1 MSNNMKI
8 RNSARCL
15 LLIAAAGFIV
25 TSCHTPVRKCGYVK
39 APVKVSVQTVQ
50 PQGNISGKTYVAKTE
65 ASKSAVITSPL
76 PATLMQINVRQG
88 DRVSKGQ
95 VLAVVKA
102 ESAENALDA
111 AAATLRQAQDA
122 NDRLQAVKDNG
133 SVPELKLV
141 EVETQLAKAQAAYN
155 QALKA
160 SEDCKIKAPY
170 AGTVSEVYLDE
181 GERVTLEQ
189 PILRIADVAA
199 IEIMIAVP
207 EGEMG
212 EMTIGRK
219 AVLTV
224 PALGDAE
231 TQAHII
237 RRGVDASLLA
247 HTYDCVLAAD
257 SKIDGLLPG
266 MVGKIVF
273 ENSENQEI
281 VIPAS
286 AVRTDSDSRYVWTV
300 DENECVRKVNVKIGG
315 FSGKGVV
322 VTEGLGEG
330 DRLIVEGMSKVSTGM
345 KVEVL

>member
-1 MSNNMKI
+1 MKTRHSI
-8 RNSARCL
+8 AVTVLMASAVIC
-15 LLIAAAGFIV
+15 
-25 TSCHTPVRKCGYVK
+25 TSCHTPVRKGGYVK

-50 PQGNISGKTYVAKTE
+50 PQGNISGKTYVAKTQ
-65 ASKSAVITSPL
+65 ASKSSVITSPL
-76 PATLMQINVRQG
+76 PATLMQLNVRQG
-88 DRVSKGQ
+88 DRVRKDQ
-95 VLAVVKA
+95 VVAVVKA

-111 AAATLRQAQDA
+111 SAATLRQAQDA
-122 NDRLQAVKDNG
+122 NDRLQAVKGNG

-160 SEDCKIKAPY
+160 SEDCSVKAPY

-189 PILRIADVAA
+189 PILRLADVSRL
-199 IEIMIAVP
+199 EIVISVP

-212 EMTIGRK
+212 EMKIGRK

-231 TQAHII
+231 SQAHII
-237 RRGVDASLLA
+237 RRGVDASPLS
-247 HTYDCVLAAD
+247 HTYDCVLTAD
-257 SKIDGLLPG
+257 AQIEGLLPG

-273 ENSENQEI
+273 EDAEDQQI

-300 DENECVRKVNVKIGG
+300 DGNGCVRKVNVRIGG
-315 FSGKGVV
+315 FSGKGVI
-322 VTEGLGEG
+322 VTEGLCEG
-330 DRLIVEGMSKVSTGM
+330 DRLIVEGCSKVSTGM